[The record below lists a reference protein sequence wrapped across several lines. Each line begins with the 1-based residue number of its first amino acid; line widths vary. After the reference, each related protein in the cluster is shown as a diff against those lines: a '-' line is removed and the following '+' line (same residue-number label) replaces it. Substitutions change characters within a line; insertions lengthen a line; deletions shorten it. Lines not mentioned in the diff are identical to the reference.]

1 MSEKEKI
8 LKLEEIMEVEE
19 GTLKLTDKLNDFDEW
34 DSIAILSFIAM
45 MDSDFGKI
53 VKGSEV
59 KELET
64 VQDAIA
70 MMN

>member
-1 MSEKEKI
+1 MSEKEKL

-45 MDSDFGKI
+45 MDSDYGKI

-64 VQDAIA
+64 VQDVIA